1 MLITGGSGGTYPPG
15 KSAELYHPDRDTP
28 CVLPDLPDQRWLHT
42 QDGSLMCGG
51 SYTPRSCRRWN
62 PDTGA
67 WDEVTNVTNSLTH
80 ERDEHVSWTPAD
92 GSGTYLMG
100 GRLSVSTRN
109 NERTSEIIDT
119 DGNVGS
125 SFSLSYKTE

>member
-1 MLITGGSGGTYPPG
+1 M
-15 KSAELYHPDRDTP
+15 
-28 CVLPDLPDQRWLHT
+28 
-42 QDGSLMCGG
+42 
-51 SYTPRSCRRWN
+51 RRWN

-80 ERDEHVSWTPAD
+80 ERAEHVSWTPAD

-100 GRLSVSTRN
+100 GRVDGW
-109 NERTSEIIDT
+109 TSEIIDT

-125 SFSLSYKTE
+125 SFSLSYNTE